1 MSELKLQRKNYRL
14 EGWEGVVDMD
24 SINNLLEKKMIST
37 AKKLVKKMLSDC
49 SDIML
54 YPVNDKIKLSVTFD
68 SADFHTIELT
78 ADPKD
83 VFDEL
88 EHRQVFIEGP
98 ASVEAL
104 KQYASVVRAHLRKID
119 EIIKTQS

>member
-1 MSELKLQRKNYRL
+1 MSELKLQRKNYRF
-14 EGWEGVVDMD
+14 EGWEGVADME
-24 SINNLLEKKMIST
+24 SINKLLEKKMIST
-37 AKKLVKKMLSDC
+37 AKKLVKEMVSGY

-54 YPVNDKIKLSVTFD
+54 YPIKDKIKFSVSFE
-68 SADFHTIELT
+68 SADFHTIEFT

-88 EHRQVFIEGP
+88 VSRQDLFDGP
-98 ASVEAL
+98 ASIEQL